1 MENNRIIPVFIALAI
16 STILIGSVLVPIIDD
31 AINDQF
37 KTEVNNEFT
46 YFRSMAD
53 GDITVISDASVSTF
67 TVNGQS
73 TSVPTGMAS
82 QVITSDSLVF
92 SMTRDKASHDVYVLI
107 DGTPHKYV
115 ATMVNLTVSKNKITG
130 SVTTANDSIT
140 IDVPITWAF
149 TFSIG
154 QTEWVQY
161 NAYGDRA
168 IKVNSIDQ
176 LYGANW
182 INTTNGFFA
191 FHGDDLKVNGV
202 VNDTIVFNPEKQ
214 DGYSDYNIV
223 MFTQDGEN
231 TSFVVDN
238 GGEDY
243 TVHPFYMIAPKTIM
257 VTEEGDAGAVSLLM
271 AVPVVV
277 ILALLVAAVSLIR
290 GRY

>member
-37 KTEVNNEFT
+37 KTKVNNDFT
-46 YFRSMAD
+46 YYRSMAD
-53 GDITVISDASVSTF
+53 GDTIIISDATASTF

-92 SMTRDKASHDVYVLI
+92 SMTRDKATHEVYVLI
-107 DGTPHKYV
+107 NGTPHKYV
-115 ATMVNLTVSKNKITG
+115 ATMVNLTVSKDKISGT
-130 SVTTANDSIT
+130 VTTTDGTIN

-154 QTEWVQY
+154 QSEWVQY
-161 NAYGDRA
+161 NAYGTRS
-168 IKVNSIDQ
+168 IKINDIDQ

-191 FHGDDLKVNGV
+191 FNGKDLKVNGV

-214 DGYSDYNIV
+214 SGYSDYYIL
-223 MFTQDGEN
+223 TYTDTGDN

-243 TVHPFYMIAPKTIM
+243 TVHPFYMITPKSIM